1 MERASTT
8 RNSDLKSPERFNQR
22 LSMYSIAAGATG
34 VGLLALGRP
43 ANAEIVYTPANV
55 TISVTSVHSYALD
68 LNGDGTTDFF
78 LSAAFRESNDTSGG
92 TSVIVAKPAQA
103 ANGVVGFG
111 GKAAA
116 MPSGQPVGIGRR
128 FAGNLLA
135 SLFTFLGSEFQ
146 FGGQW
151 ANVKNRYLGL
161 KFQIDGQTHYGWAR
175 LSVGGKKPL
184 AALLTGYAYE
194 TTANAPITTGKT
206 SGTDSAS
213 LAPTDFGT
221 DASPATLG
229 TLALGAPA
237 LSIWRREQEEEEL
250 D

>member
-1 MERASTT
+1 MPAS
-8 RNSDLKSPERFNQR
+8 
-22 LSMYSIAAGATG
+22 
-34 VGLLALGRP
+34 
-43 ANAEIVYTPANV
+43 
-55 TISVTSVHSYALD
+55 
-68 LNGDGTTDFF
+68 
-78 LSAAFRESNDTSGG
+78 
-92 TSVIVAKPAQA
+92 
-103 ANGVVGFG
+103 
-111 GKAAA
+111 
-116 MPSGQPVGIGRR
+116 QPVGIGRR

-135 SLFTFLGSEFQ
+135 SLFTFIGTEFQ

-161 KFQIDGQTHYGWAR
+161 KFHIDGQTHYGWAR
-175 LSVGGKKPL
+175 LSVGGKQPL